1 MQDAVAT
8 TFWQSFNRTD
18 VPRGQS
24 HHLFNQWKKKGF
36 DLFGVII
43 LISRYKKDHP
53 VLAKTSLFVVIWY
66 LETVDINL
74 MIRILKAQC
83 GVSALNRNANI
94 ITDS

>member
-1 MQDAVAT
+1 MAT

-18 VPRGQS
+18 VPQRQS
-24 HHLFNQWKKKGF
+24 HHLFNQWKKGF
-36 DLFGVII
+36 DLFGIII
-43 LISRYKKDHP
+43 LISRYKTDHP

-74 MIRILKAQC
+74 MIRILEAQC
-83 GVSALNRNANI
+83 GVSALNGNANI